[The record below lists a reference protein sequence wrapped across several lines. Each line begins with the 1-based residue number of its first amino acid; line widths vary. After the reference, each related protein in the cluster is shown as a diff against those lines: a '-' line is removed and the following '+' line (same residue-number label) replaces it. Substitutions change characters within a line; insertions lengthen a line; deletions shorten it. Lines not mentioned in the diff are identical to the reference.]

1 MARIVGTDIPN
12 QKRLEASL
20 RYIYGVGA
28 TLAKK
33 ILAKAEMDGNVRVSQ
48 LLETDFAKIRNAI
61 AELKIPVEGELRRV
75 VGQNI
80 RRLQEIKSY
89 RGDRHKKGLPVRGQR
104 TRTNARIRKGK
115 KKTVGGIKKKSAAKT

>member
-1 MARIVGTDIPN
+1 MARLVGVDIPN

-20 RYIYGVGA
+20 RYIYGVGS
-28 TLAKK
+28 TMSRKIIDKAK
-33 ILAKAEMDGNVRVSQ
+33 MNPDTRVSE
-48 LLETDFAKIRNAI
+48 LSEADLAKIRNAI
-61 AELKIPVEGELRRV
+61 TELKIPVEGELRRV

-104 TRTNARIRKGK
+104 TRTNARTRKGK
-115 KKTVGGIKKKSAAKT
+115 KKTVGGIKKKSAEKT